1 MRLTE
6 LTIENYGC
14 YDRRTLTL
22 PEEAGLTLLYG
33 PNEAGKS
40 TCLEAIS
47 DFLFT
52 IPKNTP
58 RGNLFGYD
66 GMRLGVTMRTAE
78 GKLVTLRR
86 RKGNGKTL
94 IDATGN
100 ALDETAL
107 APILGAV
114 TRERFTTLFGLDHE
128 SLRVGGDR
136 LLQAEG
142 DIGRLIV
149 EAGGGLRTLVQRLE
163 SIDAEANTLFAKTRA
178 GSRAFYQGL
187 GAYEAAD
194 KFVRANLLSRDT
206 YEQTRKTAEKSAK
219 AAGDLRE
226 ERRRIATDIAG
237 LERILRVAPHLRERE
252 QLMLELAAYEDV
264 AGYASSLSAQMR
276 DAMGQAE
283 EAAKAVETAVQQRDK
298 LAARIAGLEVS
309 RPITAAEKEVRS
321 LSERA
326 LHVAKARG
334 DRPNR
339 QRDIDN
345 GEAQLANLRRMLG
358 IDQDEDLAE
367 KLPESAAVERVRALA
382 AEAIERAPS
391 LSSATQR
398 MAELTDALAA
408 VDARILI
415 AKRDGFDVPL
425 DIAASQFASLAA
437 QKASLDARQRS
448 ADAAWARLSDGLAD
462 LECGSA
468 EDLARVRCPGTEL
481 VRSEQVARDA
491 IKAQQVEHRRLKREG
506 LAEIDFG
513 KAEIAALEAAGRI
526 ATQAAVVD
534 ARSLRTTLW
543 LPIRAAFV
551 DGRTD
556 GNPQARAQAASA
568 FETQLTDADDL
579 ADRRADEAE
588 RAAALGEAQ
597 RRCARAREKLGAA
610 ERELSALD
618 QQMRDR
624 EAAFLADYPI
634 AEQRQPLAALL
645 DFAERRQQL
654 LEAADAIRI
663 QTDEIAVD
671 AAQLAP
677 IIDLLGRAETRLGL
691 SSDDGFAARV
701 QTLQSALARH
711 ETAHNAYL
719 RDDRDRQALAGQLK
733 SISTETDRL
742 NVEQISWEEAWPAAA
757 TALGL
762 AASTTPQAASAITTE
777 WAGARGILTAIAQTR
792 QRLARMDE
800 DEAALGVEVTALAE
814 RLEIDIPAD
823 PVAAAKMLQDRWI
836 ANEAVRVQ
844 HDSVMPDLEEAKI
857 AVAIAERAHALAE
870 ELLDRLAV
878 EAGIARADLVS
889 AAERHEARLD
899 CTSRLT
905 QVERTAM
912 EAGDRLSIAELIEQW
927 AARDLDVL
935 RATLAE
941 ARARSLEIEDE
952 LETAIL
958 AEKTARDAL
967 AAFSS
972 ESQVSRAIVERESA
986 SAQMHLALER
996 YLELSLARDV
1006 VAAAMARIRAEQQDP
1021 LIVRAGALFAA
1032 STRGEFTGIETD
1044 IDDKGQ
1050 PIVVGRRANGGT
1062 ATVATMSDGTRDQL
1076 FLSFRLASLENYAGA
1091 TEPLPFVADDILV
1104 HFDDDRSKAT
1114 LDLLADF
1121 GKANQVLLFT
1131 HHRSIRALAAPLAS
1145 AGLANIVDLERGG

>member
-66 GMRLGVTMRTAE
+66 GMRLGASMRTVE
-78 GKLVTLRR
+78 GNLITLRR

-94 IDATGN
+94 IDAAGN

-107 APILGAV
+107 APILGAI
-114 TRERFTTLFGLDHE
+114 TRERFATLFGLDHE

-136 LLQAEG
+136 LLHAEG

-149 EAGGGLRTLVQRLE
+149 EAGGGLRTLVQRLDA
-163 SIDAEANTLFAKTRA
+163 IDTEASTLFAKARA

-187 GAYEAAD
+187 GAYETAD
-194 KFVRANLLSRDT
+194 KFVRANQLSRDT

-219 AAGDLRE
+219 TAQDLRD

-252 QLMLELAAYEDV
+252 QLIEELASFEDA
-264 AGYASSLSAQMR
+264 AGYADTLSAR
-276 DAMGQAE
+276 VREALGQADD
-283 EAAKAVETAVQQRDK
+283 ASKALETAVQQRDK
-298 LAARIAGLEVS
+298 LAARIAGLGVS
-309 RPITAAEKEVRS
+309 QPLTAAEKDVRA

-339 QRDIDN
+339 QRDIDD

-358 IDQDEDLAE
+358 VDQDKDLAE
-367 KLPESAAVERVRALA
+367 KLPEPAAVERVRALA
-382 AEAIERAPS
+382 AEAIERRPS
-391 LSSATQR
+391 LNSATR
-398 MAELTDALAA
+398 RVSELTDDLAA
-408 VDARILI
+408 VDARIDI
-415 AKRDGFDVPL
+415 AKRDGFDAPL

-437 QKASLDARQRS
+437 QKSGLDARQRS
-448 ADAAWARLSDGLAD
+448 AASAAARLADNLAVMEFESADD
-462 LECGSA
+462 LQ
-468 EDLARVRCPGTEL
+468 RVRCPGPEL
-481 VRSEQVARDA
+481 VRAEQVARDT
-491 IKAQQVEHRRLKREG
+491 IKAQLAEQQKLKREA
-506 LAEIDFG
+506 LADLAFG
-513 KAEIAALEAAGRI
+513 ETEIAALEATGRI

-534 ARSLRTTLW
+534 ARALRTTLW
-543 LPIRAAFV
+543 LPIRSAFV
-551 DGRTD
+551 DGRTNE
-556 GNPQARAQAASA
+556 NPPVRAQAASA
-568 FETQLTDADDL
+568 FEAQLTDADDL

-588 RAAALGEAQ
+588 RAAALAEAQ
-597 RRCARAREKLGAA
+597 RRVARAREKLDAA
-610 ERELSALD
+610 DRELSAID
-618 QQMRDR
+618 QEMLDR
-624 EAAFLADYPI
+624 EAAFFADYPI
-634 AEQRQPLAALL
+634 AEQRQPLATLL
-645 DFAERRQQL
+645 DFAEHRQQL
-654 LEAADAIRI
+654 IETADAVRV

-677 IIDLLGRAETRLGL
+677 TTDLLASTEARLGL
-691 SSDDGFAARV
+691 PSGDGFAARV

-711 ETAHNAYL
+711 ETAHNAYA
-719 RDDRDRQALAGQLK
+719 RDCRDQQALGSQLK
-733 SISTETDRL
+733 TASNELDRL
-742 NVEQISWEEAWPAAA
+742 QAEQVSWDEAWPTAAA
-757 TALGL
+757 ALGL
-762 AASTTPQAASAITTE
+762 AADTTPQAASAITTE

-800 DEAALGVEVTALAE
+800 DEAALALEVAALAD
-814 RLEIDIPAD
+814 RLEIDVPAD
-823 PVAAAKMLQDRWI
+823 PIAAAKMLQDRWT

-844 HDSVMPDLEEAKI
+844 YDSVVPDLEEAKI
-857 AVAIAERAHALAE
+857 AVTIAERAHALAE
-870 ELLDRLAV
+870 EVQDGLAV
-878 EAGIARADLVS
+878 EAGIARTDLAP
-889 AAERHEARLD
+889 AAERQAARLD
-899 CTSRLT
+899 CTTRLA

-912 EAGDRLSIAELIEQW
+912 EAGDRLSIDELIEQW

-941 ARARSLEIEDE
+941 ARARSSEIDGE

-972 ESQVSRAIVERESA
+972 ETQVSRAIVERESA

-1021 LIVRAGALFAA
+1021 LIARAAALFAS

-1076 FLSFRLASLENYAGA
+1076 FLSFRLASLENYASA

-1121 GKANQVLLFT
+1121 GKTNQVLLFT
-1131 HHRSIRALAAPLAS
+1131 HHRSVRALAEPLAS
-1145 AGLANIVDLERGG
+1145 AGLANIVDLERAG